1 MLYRLHIGC
10 TFQKQSKSQK
20 GGREITMRNKKI
32 STTKNTIAAIFFIAL
47 FIMSL
52 VGEGLYMSQF
62 PEPTWSEFIV
72 FVMVPSLLFYLFCAN
87 FHAAAVRTKILYC
100 FVPVKKFKKI
110 QEAQKKKQES
120 KW

>member
-1 MLYRLHIGC
+1 MEN
-10 TFQKQSKSQK
+10 KQ
-20 GGREITMRNKKI
+20 
-32 STTKNTIAAIFFIAL
+32 KNTNRNIVAAVCLIAL

-52 VGEGLYMSQF
+52 IGEGLYMSQF

-72 FVMVPSLLFYLFCAN
+72 FVMVPALLFYLFCVN

-120 KW
+120 KG

>member
-1 MLYRLHIGC
+1 MEN
-10 TFQKQSKSQK
+10 KQ
-20 GGREITMRNKKI
+20 
-32 STTKNTIAAIFFIAL
+32 KNTNRNIVAAIFFIAL

-72 FVMVPSLLFYLFCAN
+72 FVMVPTLLFYLFCAN

-100 FVPVKKFKKI
+100 FVPVNKFKKI
-110 QEAQKKKQES
+110 QEAQKQKKKQES
-120 KW
+120 KG

>member
-1 MLYRLHIGC
+1 MG
-10 TFQKQSKSQK
+10 
-20 GGREITMRNKKI
+20 NKKI
-32 STTKNTIAAIFFIAL
+32 STTKNTIAAVCLIAL

-52 VGEGLYMSQF
+52 IGEGLYMSQY

-72 FVMVPSLLFYLFCAN
+72 FVMVPTLLFYLFCVN

-110 QEAQKKKQES
+110 QEVQKKKQES
-120 KW
+120 KG